1 MTIILDACETIIRE
15 ESVNHDMQRAFRDAS
30 IAVINLVTSCEES
43 KVQ

>member
-1 MTIILDACETIIRE
+1 MTIMLEACETIIRE
-15 ESVNHDMQRAFRDAS
+15 ESVNHNMHHAFKDAS